1 MTGSGGGGR
10 GGRRSGGRRRAERGS
25 HADAG
30 RKQSPRLQGFH
41 FIWGNGSMLVRFLST
56 GHKLQLFGKKNSKL
70 RKCLHK
76 ICL

>member
-1 MTGSGGGGR
+1 
-10 GGRRSGGRRRAERGS
+10 
-25 HADAG
+25 
-30 RKQSPRLQGFH
+30 
-41 FIWGNGSMLVRFLST
+41 MLVRFLST